1 MRLAIVV
8 LQYMHK
14 NYAQIPLLY
23 AIEVAK
29 RRLSDLHPASA
40 KA

>member
-1 MRLAIVV
+1 MRLAIVA
-8 LQYMHK
+8 LHYMHK

-29 RRLSDLHPASA
+29 RRLSDPHTTSA